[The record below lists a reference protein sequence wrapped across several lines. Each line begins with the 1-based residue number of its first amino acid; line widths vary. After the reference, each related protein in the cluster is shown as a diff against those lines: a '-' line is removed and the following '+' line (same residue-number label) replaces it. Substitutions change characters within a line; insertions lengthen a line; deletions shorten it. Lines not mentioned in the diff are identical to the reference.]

1 MQMPEPSSFSRQPDR
16 AMGAMLRD
24 VLDEGNDPAFLARV
38 RLAVA
43 QAGRETSW
51 DVLARW
57 APAGLVAAGIAAGLV
72 WMLLR
77 VVGDP
82 TQGSMLAS
90 APVQIEVSP
99 QQPEADVLTANL
111 LEGR

>member
-1 MQMPEPSSFSRQPDR
+1 MPEPSSFDHQPDQ
-16 AMGAMLRD
+16 AMGAMLREM
-24 VLDEGNDPAFLARV
+24 LDEGRDPAFLARV

-77 VVGDP
+77 VTGDP

-90 APVQIEVSP
+90 APVQIELSP
-99 QQPEADVLTANL
+99 RQPEADVLTANL